1 MPLNAYSEEVNGVV
15 SRGELGWG
23 HGASSASGEVGM
35 GMGMKRVDQAISH
48 LNN

>member
-1 MPLNAYSEEVNGVV
+1 MPLNAYSEEVNGVG

-35 GMGMKRVDQAISH
+35 GMGMGMKRVS
-48 LNN
+48 LWFSV